1 MQHRQS
7 LTSEPEQTWYIKSNQ
22 TKIQLADTTLC
33 MDAGPKSAW
42 KDMANI
48 YLRPCADTEV
58 AQKWVA
64 MADGR
69 IALEAS
75 PGTRKY
81 SEPNDKMTIMSW
93 ADDLTEQCI
102 DLQYLRATQNN
113 PVGLYNCAGLQNS
126 GAADKGINWPLMN
139 ATMAMTFAA

>member
-1 MQHRQS
+1 MSPNLSCLTRLSQT
-7 LTSEPEQTWYIKSNQ
+7 LTSKPEQQWYIKNNQ
-22 TKIQLADTTLC
+22 TKIQLADTTFC

-48 YLRPCADTEV
+48 YLRECSDTEV

-75 PGTRKY
+75 PGTRECLTY
-81 SEPNDKMTIMSW
+81 TLGVTI
-93 ADDLTEQCI
+93 
-102 DLQYLRATQNN
+102 
-113 PVGLYNCAGLQNS
+113 
-126 GAADKGINWPLMN
+126 
-139 ATMAMTFAA
+139 

>member
-1 MQHRQS
+1 
-7 LTSEPEQTWYIKSNQ
+7 
-22 TKIQLADTTLC
+22 

-48 YLRPCADTEV
+48 YLRPCADSEV
-58 AQKWVA
+58 AQKWIA

-81 SEPNDKMTIMSW
+81 SERNDMNSVMNWT
-93 ADDLTEQCI
+93 DDGIEECI

-113 PVGLYNCAGLQNS
+113 PVGLYDCAGLQNS
-126 GAADKGINWPLMN
+126 GAADKGINWLLMN
-139 ATMAMTFAA
+139 ATMAMKFVV